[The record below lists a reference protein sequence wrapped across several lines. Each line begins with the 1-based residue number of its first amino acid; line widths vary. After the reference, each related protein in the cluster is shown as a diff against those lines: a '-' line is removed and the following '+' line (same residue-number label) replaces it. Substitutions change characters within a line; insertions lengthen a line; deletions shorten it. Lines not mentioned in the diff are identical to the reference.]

1 MNSNTL
7 TTRKIYLDNIR
18 WFTVFLVLIYHVCY
32 MFNGVGVAGGIPGAK
47 NIAAFDVFAYIV
59 YPWFMVLLFVVAGM
73 CARYSLQKCT
83 DKEFIK
89 RRATKLLVHS
99 TLGLFVIHWLTGYLN
114 LKMGGALE

>member
-1 MNSNTL
+1 MFSWAFMVGL
-7 TTRKIYLDNIR
+7 S
-18 WFTVFLVLIYHVCY
+18 LIHIC
-32 MFNGVGVAGGIPGAK
+32 IPGAK

-99 TLGLFVIHWLTGYLN
+99 TLGLFVIQMCIRDRKYGVDFERGLPQFIAALD
-114 LKMGGALE
+114 LK